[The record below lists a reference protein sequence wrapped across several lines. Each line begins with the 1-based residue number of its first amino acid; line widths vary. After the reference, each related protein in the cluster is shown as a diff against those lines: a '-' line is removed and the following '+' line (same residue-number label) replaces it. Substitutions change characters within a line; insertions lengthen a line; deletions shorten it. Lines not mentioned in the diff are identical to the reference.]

1 MGVIAIEEIEVH
13 AYHGVYQKEREIG
26 TTFRV
31 DLYMKTDIRK
41 PAKTDQLEDTLDYF
55 SIYQLVCEILEHPVN
70 LLEHLCDK
78 IGNKVMTDFEAV
90 ENVRVRVSKLKP
102 LGMEKCG
109 RTYIEMFFDRKDI
122 LGGK

>member
-13 AYHGVYQKEREIG
+13 AYHGVYQKEREEG

-31 DLYMKTDIRK
+31 DLYMETDIRK
-41 PAKTDQLEDTLDYF
+41 PGKTDQLEDTLDYF
-55 SIYQLVCEILEHPVN
+55 SVYKLVCEILEHPVN

-78 IGNKVMTDFEAV
+78 IGNRVLADFEAV
-90 ENVRVRVSKLKP
+90 ENVQVRVSKLKP
-102 LGMEKCG
+102 LAMEKCG
-109 RTYIEMFFDRKDI
+109 RTFVEMFFDRKDI